1 MIRVLM
7 VCTGNICRSPMAEGL
22 LRSRLERDGLGGRIA
37 VDSAGTTDYH
47 TGEPP
52 DRRAQQAARGR
63 GVEIADLRARRVTA
77 EDLDRFDYLLTMD
90 ESHVQFLHRLAADDA
105 QRARIQPL
113 MGFAPDWPAH
123 EVPDPYYGG
132 GRGFEQVMD
141 MLEAAIDGLLARLR
155 ERLPD

>member
-22 LRSRLERDGLGGRIA
+22 LRSRLERAGLAGRVA

-47 TGEPP
+47 SGEPP
-52 DRRAQQAARGR
+52 DRRAQQAARAR
-63 GVEIADLRARRVTA
+63 GVEIADQRARRVTA
-77 EDLDRFDYLLTMD
+77 ADLDRFDYLLTMD
-90 ESHVQFLHRLAADDA
+90 ESHVQYLHRLATDDA

-113 MGFAPDWPAH
+113 MSFAPDWPVR

-132 GRGFEQVMD
+132 SRGFAQVMD
-141 MLEAAIDGLLARLR
+141 MLEAAVEGLLARLR
-155 ERLPD
+155 EQLPD